1 VRQLRTKVEPTGLP
15 AHNLRIARPF
25 LFGTRSFRWFN
36 SECQCVPLW
45 LEFSSPEADH
55 SVRASL
61 APPARTKLEGLFV
74 SQQDQGDMKV
84 DACDAACS
92 MDHRIF
98 GPPKPIVAFL
108 YNCIIEARS
117 GCA

>member
-1 VRQLRTKVEPTGLP
+1 MRAVMVGVLLPRGRSLP
-15 AHNLRIARPF
+15 A
-25 LFGTRSFRWFN
+25 
-36 SECQCVPLW
+36 
-45 LEFSSPEADH
+45 
-55 SVRASL
+55 ASL